1 MRRVVWIGLDPGTD
15 GGVGA
20 VGEAGE
26 YLGAWDMP
34 TAETGALSKSK
45 AGGRKAQVD
54 AGALAR
60 MFLDLRLRFG
70 TAEGPALLVAWLE
83 QVSSM
88 PGQGV
93 ASMFTFGGAYRAAH
107 AVCEAIGVAAP
118 GFLAERPEPAH
129 ASGRTRVALATPQ
142 EWRATFR
149 LPPGA
154 DKPDYH
160 DVALSLWPGAR
171 RDLVGPRGGGRYD
184 RSAAL
189 LIAEHGRR
197 LDLPGL
203 DSLRARGVS
212 SRR

>member
-1 MRRVVWIGLDPGTD
+1 MRPVVWIGMDPGTD
-15 GGVGA
+15 GGIGA
-20 VGEAGE
+20 VDERGG

-54 AGALAR
+54 AGELAR
-60 MFLDLRLRFG
+60 LLLDLRLRFG
-70 TAEGPALLVAWLE
+70 TAEEPALLVAWLE
-83 QVSSM
+83 RVSSM

-107 AVCEAIGVAAP
+107 AVPEAIAAVAPTFFAV
-118 GFLAERPEPAH
+118 RPEPAL
-129 ASGRTRVALATPQ
+129 ASGRSHVALATPQ
-142 EWRATFR
+142 EWRATFN
-149 LPPGA
+149 LAPGT

-160 DVALSLWPGAR
+160 ALALSLWPGAR

-184 RSAAL
+184 RSAGL